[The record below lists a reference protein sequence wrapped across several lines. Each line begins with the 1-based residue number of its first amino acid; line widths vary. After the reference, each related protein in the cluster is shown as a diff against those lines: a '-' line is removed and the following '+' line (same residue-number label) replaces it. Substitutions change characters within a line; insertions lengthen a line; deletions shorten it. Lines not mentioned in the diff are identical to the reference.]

1 MRMTEVFLAI
11 AAVIILIQQAVILAG
26 RAKRKKAERLE
37 RLAGLA
43 ASGDTHAQAE
53 LEHQGGS
60 KAAQAR
66 MVLHVCEREAKSG
79 DCGAMLRLAKLY
91 EAGESKED
99 ARVWFERAAEKG
111 NVAAMLALAKGFDE
125 DGFLDTDLD
134 EAFRWYHAAA
144 QGGNSEAQ
152 YRLGVCY
159 EYGLGTGGDLARAIE
174 CYRLA
179 ICGGETLLP
188 RMCLARIYG
197 NPDSGFYSIAEW
209 RAQRDA
215 LLKAMRSAGAA
226 RCDADYAKAAQCLGH
241 LYGEPWITGWNLAPG
256 LANKRRAAYL
266 FFWRK
271 RRARRRQEMC

>member
-159 EYGLGTGGDLARAIE
+159 EYGLGTGGI
-174 CYRLA
+174 
-179 ICGGETLLP
+179 
-188 RMCLARIYG
+188 
-197 NPDSGFYSIAEW
+197 W
-209 RAQRDA
+209 RAQSNATVLRYAAGKRSCRACA
-215 LLKAMRSAGAA
+215 LQEYMGTRIRGFTALQSGVRSAMR
-226 RCDADYAKAAQCLGH
+226 C
-241 LYGEPWITGWNLAPG
+241 
-256 LANKRRAAYL
+256 
-266 FFWRK
+266 
-271 RRARRRQEMC
+271 